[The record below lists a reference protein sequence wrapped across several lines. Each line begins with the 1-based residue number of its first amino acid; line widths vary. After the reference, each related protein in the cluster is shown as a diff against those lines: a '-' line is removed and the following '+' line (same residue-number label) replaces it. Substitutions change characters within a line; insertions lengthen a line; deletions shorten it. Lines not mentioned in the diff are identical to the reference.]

1 MKTLKRLTVNQLD
14 SVYGLLAQNEMRSV
28 TGGDG
33 NDGGYGFPGFCYYDC
48 MSYIGRTYGS
58 TDHAPEWYCSD
69 YISGGGSATDDW
81 EGSNEP
87 SAIFGVPL
95 YKNGKLNEN
104 AYDYLRNYYNMQG
117 SGWATPSQTE
127 KFFTEGNGSGLIAGA
142 GVAMGIYQVD
152 EHTAH
157 TVVLTGYKDGYYEYY
172 DPSTNKRSQ
181 LPASQLKGAALINSC
196 KDR

>member
-14 SVYGLLAQNEMRSV
+14 SVYGLIAQNEMCSV

-69 YISGGGSATDDW
+69 YISGEGSATDDW
-81 EGSNEP
+81 EGSGEV
-87 SAIFGVPL
+87 SAILGVPL
-95 YKNGKLNEN
+95 YKDGKLNDN

-127 KFFTEGNGSGLIAGA
+127 NFFTNGSGQGFSG
-142 GVAMGIYQVD
+142 GVAMGIYQID
-152 EHTAH
+152 ERTAH
-157 TVVLTGYKDGYYEYY
+157 TVVITGFKDGNYEYY
-172 DPSTNKRSQ
+172 DPSTNTKGL

-196 KDR
+196 KDQ